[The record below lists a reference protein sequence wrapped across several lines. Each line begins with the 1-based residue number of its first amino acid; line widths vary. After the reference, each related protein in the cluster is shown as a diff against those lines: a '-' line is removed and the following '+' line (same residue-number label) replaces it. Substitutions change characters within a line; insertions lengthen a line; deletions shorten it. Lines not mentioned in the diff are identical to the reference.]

1 MAFRTRNPFDAKDP
15 VIVSE
20 TKVYYSTGTP
30 PNISKAYF
38 YNEPTEGLV
47 ETENTLKHN
56 DIKHELMQL
65 IKHKGIVVLE
75 NEITLSSGEKTH
87 YYYDIKKVSADPKG
101 ANLLGDLLVKEVEKY
116 HAKSVG
122 GLESGAIQ
130 ISSSV
135 VYKSSG
141 KNRKGIYGFFVRKQ
155 AKTHGLQ
162 KRIEG
167 YLIKPVVIV
176 EDVIT
181 KGKSVMQAIET
192 IRGEERVN
200 IAGVVC
206 VVDREDTENLLKEN
220 NIKYSSLFKH
230 SDFKSFIETE
240 IKKKKQKIDSKQ

>member
-1 MAFRTRNPFDAKDP
+1 LY
-15 VIVSE
+15 E
-20 TKVYYSTGTP
+20 TKIYYSDGTL

-38 YNEPTEGLV
+38 YSESTEGLI
-47 ETENTLKHN
+47 EKENTLNHN
-56 DIKHELMQL
+56 DVKKHELRQL
-65 IKHKGIVVLE
+65 IKRKGIVILE
-75 NEITLSSGEKTH
+75 SEITLSSGEKTN

-116 HAKSVG
+116 RAKSVG

-141 KNRKGIYGFFVRKQ
+141 NKRKGIYGFFVRKQ

-167 YLIKPVVIV
+167 YLIKPVVVV

-181 KGKSVMQAIET
+181 KGKSVMQAIEA
-192 IRGEERVN
+192 IREERVN

-230 SDFKSFIETE
+230 SDFMSFIETE
-240 IKKKKQKIDSKQ
+240 IKKKKAEN

>member
-1 MAFRTRNPFDAKDP
+1 MQQYAQALKIYWQVRAGGISYAKPFLTRK
-15 VIVSE
+15 ILLLYE
-20 TKVYYSTGTP
+20 TKIYYSNGTLP
-30 PNISKAYF
+30 KISKAYF
-38 YNEPTEGLV
+38 YSEITEGLV
-47 ETENTLKHN
+47 EKENTLKHN
-56 DIKHELMQL
+56 DLKHELKQL
-65 IKHKGIVVLE
+65 IKRKGIVVLE
-75 NEITLSSGEKTH
+75 SGITLSSGEKTN

-141 KNRKGIYGFFVRKQ
+141 KKRNGIYGFFVRKQ

-167 YLIKPVVIV
+167 YLIKPVVVV

-181 KGKSVMQAIET
+181 KGKSVMQAIEA
-192 IRGEERVN
+192 IREERVN

-220 NIKYSSLFKH
+220 NTKYSS
-230 SDFKSFIETE
+230 
-240 IKKKKQKIDSKQ
+240 